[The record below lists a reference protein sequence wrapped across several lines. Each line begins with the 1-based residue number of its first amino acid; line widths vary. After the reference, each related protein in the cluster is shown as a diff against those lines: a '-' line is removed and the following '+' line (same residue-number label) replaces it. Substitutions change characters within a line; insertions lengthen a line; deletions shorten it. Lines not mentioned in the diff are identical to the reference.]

1 MVIKSEIGMHECACA
16 LLLLHAEV
24 GLCHAVN

>member
-1 MVIKSEIGMHECACA
+1 MVIKREIGMHECACV
-16 LLLLHAEV
+16 LVMLHAEV